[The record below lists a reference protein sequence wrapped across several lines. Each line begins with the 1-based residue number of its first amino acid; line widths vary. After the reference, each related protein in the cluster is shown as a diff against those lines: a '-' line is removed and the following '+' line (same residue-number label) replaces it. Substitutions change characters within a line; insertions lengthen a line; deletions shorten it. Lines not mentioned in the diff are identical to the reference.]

1 MPLEPEALLALLRDP
16 NAESRNIAE
25 ACGAPREEVGRAA
38 RLVLSIGKAKAEE
51 VATLPAPLA
60 RAVLVAAAA
69 AGRTDVLAALAAGP
83 NREVAKEAKRTLHML
98 RVRGVSVPDLPR
110 TAPPPPAA
118 PAEPAV
124 PCYASLVDGQGERAV
139 WVARTVPGKGVEVAQ
154 AIVSDLLGLVSL
166 QVGVLGRNEYRAF
179 AGDIVARGGN
189 LGVAEI
195 TREAAHGVVAEAA
208 RQGEAAGKPLPAGA
222 AAWLTRLG
230 AAPPAPDP
238 AAGFPPLPADEE
250 RAALAGSGALHDLP
264 LLRGWLAEEEALR
277 ALAARLDEIAASPL
291 YVGERQRDEQA
302 RRALD
307 DGVAAYFDPARRARW
322 ARRLLLAAAHL
333 AGAGDGSSAAR
344 AAAASRAL
352 AAGADALDIPFARLL
367 FEKALTGGRAP
378 AEAEAPRSPLIASP
392 R

>member
-16 NAESRNIAE
+16 NAESRTIAE

-69 AGRTDVLAALAAGP
+69 AGRTDVLAAVAAGP
-83 NREVAKEAKRTLHML
+83 NRDVAKEAKRTLHML
-98 RVRGVSVPDLPR
+98 RVRGVAVPELPR
-110 TAPPPPAA
+110 SAPPPPAA
-118 PAEPAV
+118 PAEPEM
-124 PCYASLVDGQGERAV
+124 PCYASLVDGQGERAI
-139 WVARTVPGKGVEVAQ
+139 WLARTVPGKGVEVAQ

-166 QVGVLGRNEYRAF
+166 QVGVLGRKEYRAF
-179 AGDIVARGGN
+179 AADIVARGGN

-208 RQGEAAGKPLPAGA
+208 RQGEAAGKSLPPGA

-238 AAGFPPLPADEE
+238 GAAFPPLPADEE
-250 RAALAGSGALHDLP
+250 RAAVAGSGALHDLP
-264 LLRGWLAEEEALR
+264 LLRGWLADEEALR
-277 ALAARLDEIAASPL
+277 AVAARLDEIAASPI
-291 YVGERQRDEQA
+291 YVDDRQRDEQA
-302 RRALD
+302 GRIIDEA
-307 DGVAAYFDPARRARW
+307 VTAYFDAARRARW

-333 AGAGDGSSAAR
+333 AGTGDAESARR
-344 AAAASRAL
+344 AAASSRAL
-352 AAGADALDIPFARLL
+352 AAGADPLDVPFARLL
-367 FEKALTGGRAP
+367 FEKALPKASAP
-378 AEAEAPRSPLIASP
+378 AAAPRSPLITSP